1 MKQFTITIWQFIRSN
16 TGRFM
21 GELVAVGIGIAVTWL
36 ISRFTGQNQPQ
47 RRSDPTCQDERAVLL
62 RENARAQSFQDSIK
76 WSAVLADKNTQIN
89 SLQHENDLLKEKAAL
104 DSAAAHSQLQAMRAI
119 LTRYKN

>member
-1 MKQFTITIWQFIRSN
+1 MKQFISTIWQFINRN
-16 TGRFM
+16 TGRFIW
-21 GELVAVGIGIAVTWL
+21 ELVAVGIGIAVTWL
-36 ISRFTGQNQPQ
+36 ISRFTGQSQL
-47 RRSDPTCQDERAVLL
+47 TACQDERAVLL

-89 SLQHENDLLKEKAAL
+89 SLQHENDQLKEKAAL